1 MKYRFRLMVAAGV
14 AAISASAWAPGAVL
28 AVGTTTL
35 ASPSVDGAVQVTD
48 SPDPTRGYVEPTVA
62 VRPGDPSTVAML
74 AGDATSGACTVYTS
88 TNAGLRWT
96 RATGIF
102 APKEYP
108 KCVWANLGSFA
119 ALTFGP
125 DGSLNIA
132 FTGQPLTDWHSRIFF
147 ARSTDMGATWTT
159 TELPKQAP
167 DYANHRAGSSAASDV
182 AVDPKD
188 PNRVY
193 VGYWSDYNNWI
204 HEAEL
209 PIPPGQDHFSAFP
222 ARAMV
227 ATSNDGGKTFADPVD
242 VHGDPN
248 AWLTEP
254 HIAIGNDS
262 NVMVV
267 YGDNIEKDHPGA
279 PWAYPTPP
287 IGHVW
292 MATSTDAGKSY
303 AKPQALY
310 ERGPASGWGW
320 TQAAI
325 PVVDR
330 ANGNVYVAWEATGPG
345 PDGGEKTSAPAA
357 VKFIRSTDRGRTWSD
372 PVQINDVV
380 PARQWSCCTFL
391 PRLSVAP
398 NGRLDVA
405 FYDPRNDPFFNPE
418 TKRNRVYDVYY
429 SYSIDEG
436 RTWAKNVRVTDRGID
451 RSFGPSSSAYGIKGP
466 LGITSTDKAAFIAWD
481 DTRNGSA
488 AVPSQDVYFARARFT
503 NTVLGAATTS
513 SNDGWAWA
521 VGGVAVGLG
530 VAGLALLIA
539 VRSGGRRTAAPS
551 KPAPVRNQT

>member
-1 MKYRFRLMVAAGV
+1 MKYRFGFVLLSAFATLVSSWAGPVNAADT
-14 AAISASAWAPGAVL
+14 SS
-28 AVGTTTL
+28 L

-48 SPDPTRGYVEPTVA
+48 SLEPTRGFVEPTVA
-62 VRPGDPSTVAML
+62 VHPENPSTLAML
-74 AGDATSGACTVYTS
+74 AGDATTGACAVYTS
-88 TNAGLRWT
+88 TNAGLSWG
-96 RATGIF
+96 RARGTF

-132 FTGQPLTDWHSRIFF
+132 FTGQPHTDWHSRIFF
-147 ARSTDMGATWTT
+147 ARSGDMGDTWTT
-159 TELPKQAP
+159 TELPKQAT
-167 DYANHRAGSSAASDV
+167 DYANRRTGSGAASDV

-209 PIPPGQDHFSAFP
+209 PIPPGHDHFSAFP

-227 ATSNDGGKTFADPVD
+227 AASTDGGKTFADPVD
-242 VHGDPN
+242 VHGEPN

-254 HIAIGNDS
+254 HIAIGTNGS
-262 NVMVV
+262 VMVA
-267 YGDNIEKDHPGA
+267 YGDNIEKDHDGA
-279 PWAYPTPP
+279 PWAYPNPP

-292 MATSTDAGKSY
+292 MATSTDGGKTY
-303 AKPQALY
+303 AKPQAVY
-310 ERGPASGWGW
+310 NRAPASGWGW

-325 PVVDR
+325 PVVDK

-345 PDGGEKTSAPAA
+345 PDGGEKTSGPAA
-357 VKFIRSTDRGRTWSD
+357 VKLIRSSDQGKTWSE

-380 PARQWSCCTFL
+380 PARPWSCCTFL

-405 FYDPRNDPFFNPE
+405 FYDPRSDPFFNPE

-429 SYSIDEG
+429 SYSTDEG

-451 RSFGPSSSAYGIKGP
+451 RSFGPSSSGYGIKGP
-466 LGITSTDKAAFIAWD
+466 LGIVSTNDAAFIAWD

-488 AVPSQDVYFARARFT
+488 AVPSQDIYFARARFT
-503 NTVLGAATTS
+503 DTVLGAKAPDS
-513 SNDGWAWA
+513 DHGFVWGIS
-521 VGGVAVGLG
+521 GVAVGLG
-530 VAGLALLIA
+530 IAGLVLLVA
-539 VRSGGRRTAAPS
+539 VRTRNGSTSMPTQ
-551 KPAPVRNQT
+551 PVPMRDGA